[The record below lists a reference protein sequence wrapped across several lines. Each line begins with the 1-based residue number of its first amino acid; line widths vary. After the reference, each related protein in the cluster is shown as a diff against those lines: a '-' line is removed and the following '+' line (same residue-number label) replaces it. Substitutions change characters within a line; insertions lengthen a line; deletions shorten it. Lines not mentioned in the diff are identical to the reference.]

1 MTRTTSGRRPS
12 SFSGLIKLAGRLVPK
27 QLNDEIQLAVTQMK
41 TKGIQAGIGA
51 ALAVVAVVFLA
62 FMVVALITSG
72 ILGLGLVFK
81 PWLAALMVAAL
92 FLVIAAI
99 LALIGIAKIK
109 KQLPLIPE
117 DAIRG
122 VKYDL
127 GIAKEGRSFDPSTL
141 DEKKSK
147 EDKAAEAEKKKAD
160 KAEKNKDKP
169 APASYNELLKRSQAR
184 REHLAEV
191 RDDLAPK
198 LDVKRQAKEKSA
210 TAKTYAQDGKLRARH
225 ALDER
230 IHQQPPADA
239 GQLVKDRWQPLAVM
253 GASLVALAAFVR
265 KLRKS

>member
-12 SFSGLIKLAGRLVPK
+12 SFSGLIKLVGRLVPK
-27 QLNDEIQLAVTQMK
+27 QLNDEVQLAITQMK

-51 ALAVVAVVFLA
+51 GLALVAVVFLA

-127 GIAKEGRSFDPSTL
+127 GVLKEGRSFDPSTL
-141 DEKKSK
+141 DEKTSK
-147 EDKAAEAEKKKAD
+147 EDKAAEAEKKKA
-160 KAEKNKDKP
+160 EKDKDKP
-169 APASYNELLKRSQAR
+169 APVPYHELLKRSQAR

-239 GQLVKDRWQPLAVM
+239 SQLFRDRWQPLAVM